1 MTSIINAI
9 YYVMAFVLG
18 LLIINNFLKSK
29 KLQDS
34 AMYMIIL
41 LPLVLR
47 LLRFK

>member
-1 MTSIINAI
+1 MTSIINTI
-9 YYVMAFVLG
+9 YYVMAFALV
-18 LLIINNFLKSK
+18 LLIVNNFIKSK

-41 LPLVLR
+41 LPLILR